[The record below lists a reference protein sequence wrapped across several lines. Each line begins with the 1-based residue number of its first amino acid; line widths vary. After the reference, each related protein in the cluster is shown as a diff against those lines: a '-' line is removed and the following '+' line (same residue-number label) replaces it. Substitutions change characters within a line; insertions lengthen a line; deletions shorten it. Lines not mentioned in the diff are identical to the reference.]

1 MAQKKIFPKKA
12 KRPNALL
19 WLYEPLEKDPRFVR
33 QKFFFLDAAYLEG
46 RLYLA
51 LVDREEPWSG
61 LMVCTSREHHASLQA
76 DFPQLTPHA
85 VLGKWL
91 YVSQSHPDFESVVP
105 ELVMLARKRDRR
117 LGVEAERRKRS
128 AKKITKK
135 RTN

>member
-1 MAQKKIFPKKA
+1 MDRNDLFPKNK
-12 KRPNALL
+12 KRTNSLL
-19 WLYEPLEKDPRFVR
+19 WLFEPLEEDARYIR